1 MRFLIDKKRPA
12 CYIGRENNFL
22 SYNFMENC
30 NAKKS
35 AVSREEAQAVLDKIG
50 SVIVREVGCKEK
62 EVVLD
67 ARWRDDLGADSLDM
81 AYVMMEID
89 KLLEIHID
97 ENDGWEKNSTLYETC
112 SGIFRTLRETDRR

>member
-1 MRFLIDKKRPA
+1 
-12 CYIGRENNFL
+12 
-22 SYNFMENC
+22 MENC

-67 ARWRDDLGADSLDM
+67 ARWCDDLGADS
-81 AYVMMEID
+81 YVMMEAD

-97 ENDGWEKNSTLYETC
+97 ENDGWEKSSTLYETC
-112 SGIFRTLRETDRR
+112 SGIVRTLRETDRR